1 MIHSGDHVAYLG
13 GNTEY
18 IATRTNNGWDERKFT
33 IQSVKSGRRKYNVRE
48 RDLTKWDER
57 QPVSAVKTSQGRVKR
72 PRNWK
77 SLESFA
83 GGARRTWIGEK
94 WVFKKGHSEWGESRC
109 AIEAARY
116 FLQTNGT
123 TADAL
128 KAAAAKFG
136 QKTVSEA
143 RYYDN
148 VPVAEC
154 YLLEDGTL
162 MMERVLPVRSLQ
174 RGSGA
179 PSMDEDERVRRGFH
193 YGGSAYPDWSGK
205 VDSDQIGVNAKGE
218 LVAYDL

>member
-1 MIHSGDHVAYLG
+1 MIRSGDHVAYLN

-18 IATRTNNGWDERKFT
+18 VATRTNNGWDERKFT
-33 IQSVKSGRRKYNVRE
+33 IQSVKTGRRKYNVRE
-48 RDLTKWDER
+48 RDLIKWEER
-57 QPVSAVKTSQGRVKR
+57 KPVSSVKTTQGRVRR

-77 SLESFA
+77 SFDSFA

-109 AIEAARY
+109 AIEACRY
-116 FLQTNGT
+116 FLQSGGDPKEAEN
-123 TADAL
+123 
-128 KAAAAKFG
+128 KFG
-136 QKTVSEA
+136 RSVFNEA
-143 RYYDN
+143 RYYDD

-179 PSMDEDERVRRGFH
+179 PSMTEDERRERGFH
-193 YGGSAYPDWSGK
+193 YGGRAYPDWSRK
-205 VDSDQIGVNAKGE
+205 VDSDQIGINAKGE